1 MEKSKESQAKD
12 LKKSKEKQ
20 AEGLEKPQGQQ
31 AKDLEKSKGM
41 EGKDL
46 EKSKLLVIVDWHLT
60 LVQNDGTVDGRDL
73 HALEL
78 LTPKVDVMILSYVA
92 SSKRAHAVP
101 KEVEQLVP
109 FHKKLRVEVCWER
122 AGGDGKCAIAWDE
135 YAHAVFDDNRW
146 IMEECAEWGLEFYPI
161 QTKHQ

>member
-1 MEKSKESQAKD
+1 M
-12 LKKSKEKQ
+12 
-20 AEGLEKPQGQQ
+20 EKPQGQQ

-46 EKSKLLVIVDWHLT
+46 EKSKQLAIVDWHLT
-60 LVQNDGTVDGRDL
+60 LVQDDGTIDGRDL

-78 LTPKVDVMILSYVA
+78 LASKRDVMILSYVA

-101 KEVEQLVP
+101 REVEELVP
-109 FHKKLRVEVCWER
+109 SRKKLEVQVCWER
-122 AGGDGKCAIAWDE
+122 TGEEGKCAIAWE
-135 YAHAVFDDNRW
+135 EHAHAVFDDNRW